1 MDKSIN
7 QKVESIFNEAV
18 KQHTR
23 NNLDEAKKLYQ
34 KVIEIN
40 PNYENAHNNLGII
53 YSISGD
59 LQKAKNCYEKTLI
72 INPKN
77 FNALNNIGNIFKE
90 FGDIKNAI
98 NKYEKAIE
106 LNPNHLN
113 TYNNLGLIFY
123 DLGEYLKSI
132 YYFKEA
138 VKIDQNNID
147 SINGLSS
154 SLESFVP
161 DRKLSEYD
169 INFKNI
175 FLFLF
180 RNNNINHSIF
190 SDRIIQFFFLN
201 NEDLKQIINS
211 KNLLLSNILIQD
223 FMKEEIFNLLIQ
235 KSLVLNQ
242 LFEKLI
248 TRLRFEILS
257 YLDNS
262 NKDYLKDYSSF
273 IFSLAEQNWLNE
285 YVYIETQ
292 EEINQVSILKEKIE
306 KDDEI
311 NEIEIAI
318 LGSYIPLNSSEI
330 IVKKLLNYTSSNDLF
345 NDLINLQIKEPLK
358 EKELIKSLTSLSEIT
373 DPVSKK
379 VREQY
384 EENPYPRWRFTKR
397 YIPNNFCKRLNNQIK
412 PNKIICDEKLNAPNI
427 LIAGCGTGSHPI
439 SATRYKNANILGVD
453 LSLASIGY
461 AKRKVDE
468 LNYKNI
474 SFIHADILQLKKLN
488 RKFDVIESSGVI
500 HHMKDPIEGLKV
512 LLELLEPHGFI
523 RLGLY
528 SEIARLNVVKARKFI
543 KENNYKDKILDI
555 KKFRKLII
563 NSNED
568 DLLNT
573 LTKSEDFYSISSI
586 RDLLFHVQEHRF
598 TILEIS
604 KILNT
609 FKLEF
614 LGFDTP
620 NPSIKKEYSKI
631 FPNDKENIS
640 LDNWHQF
647 ELDNPNTFGTM
658 YQFWAKKI

>member
-1 MDKSIN
+1 MDKSID

-18 KQHTR
+18 KQHTG

-40 PNYENAHNNLGII
+40 PNYENAYNNLGII

-59 LQKAKNCYEKTLI
+59 LQEAKKCYEKTLA

-77 FNALNNIGNIFKE
+77 FNAYNNVGNIYKE
-90 FGDIKNAI
+90 LGDFENAI

-154 SLESFVP
+154 SLDSFVP
-161 DRKLSEYD
+161 DKKISEYD

-190 SDRIIQFFFLN
+190 SDKIIQFFFLN
-201 NEDLKQIINS
+201 NEDLKKIINS
-211 KNLLLSNILIQD
+211 KNSLLSNNLIQH
-223 FMKEEIFNLLIQ
+223 FMKEEIFCLLMQ

-248 TRLRFEILS
+248 TRLRFEILT
-257 YLDNS
+257 YLDSS
-262 NKDYLKDYSSF
+262 NKDYLKDYSNF

-292 EEINQVSILKEKIE
+292 EEINQVLILKDKIE
-306 KDDEI
+306 KDDKI

-358 EKELIKSLTSLSEIT
+358 EKELIKTLTSLNEIT

-384 EENPYPRWRFTKR
+384 EQNPYP
-397 YIPNNFCKRLNNQIK
+397 
-412 PNKIICDEKLNAPNI
+412 
-427 LIAGCGTGSHPI
+427 
-439 SATRYKNANILGVD
+439 
-453 LSLASIGY
+453 IG
-461 AKRKVDE
+461 
-468 LNYKNI
+468 
-474 SFIHADILQLKKLN
+474 
-488 RKFDVIESSGVI
+488 
-500 HHMKDPIEGLKV
+500 
-512 LLELLEPHGFI
+512 
-523 RLGLY
+523 
-528 SEIARLNVVKARKFI
+528 
-543 KENNYKDKILDI
+543 
-555 KKFRKLII
+555 
-563 NSNED
+563 
-568 DLLNT
+568 
-573 LTKSEDFYSISSI
+573 
-586 RDLLFHVQEHRF
+586 
-598 TILEIS
+598 
-604 KILNT
+604 
-609 FKLEF
+609 
-614 LGFDTP
+614 
-620 NPSIKKEYSKI
+620 
-631 FPNDKENIS
+631 
-640 LDNWHQF
+640 
-647 ELDNPNTFGTM
+647 
-658 YQFWAKKI
+658 

>member
-1 MDKSIN
+1 MDDNIN
-7 QKVESIFNEAV
+7 KTVQSFFNQAI
-18 KQHTR
+18 KHHTE
-23 NNLDEAKKLYQ
+23 NNLEEAKKLYE
-34 KVIEIN
+34 KIIEID
-40 PNYENAHNNLGII
+40 PNHENAHNNLGII
-53 YSISGD
+53 FSLSGN
-59 LQKAKNCYEKTLI
+59 LEKAKSCYEKTLA

-77 FNALNNIGNIFKE
+77 FNAYNNVGNIYKE
-90 FGDIKNAI
+90 LGDFENAI

-154 SLESFVP
+154 SLDSFVP
-161 DRKLSEYD
+161 DRKISEYD
-169 INFKNI
+169 INFRNI

-190 SDRIIQFFFLN
+190 SDKIIQFFFLN

-223 FMKEEIFNLLIQ
+223 FMKEEIFSLLIQ

-248 TRLRFEILS
+248 TRLRFEILT
-257 YLDNS
+257 YLDSS
-262 NKDYLKDYSSF
+262 NKDYLKDYSNF

-306 KDDEI
+306 KDDKI

-330 IVKKLLNYTSSNDLF
+330 IVKKLFNYTSSNDLF

-358 EKELIKSLTSLSEIT
+358 EKELIKSLTSLNEIT

-384 EENPYPRWRFTKR
+384 EQNPYPRWRYTKK
-397 YIPNNFCKRLNNQIK
+397 YIPNNFCNRLNNQIK
-412 PNKIICDEKLNAPNI
+412 PNKIICGEKFNAPNI

-439 SATRYKNANILGVD
+439 SATRYKNSNILGVD

-461 AKRKVDE
+461 AKRKVEE

-474 SFIHADILQLKKLN
+474 SFIHADILQLQKLN

-500 HHMKDPIEGLKV
+500 HHMKDPIEGLKI
-512 LLELLEPHGFI
+512 LLEVLEPHGFI

-528 SEIARLNVVKARKFI
+528 SEIARQNVVKARKYI
-543 KENNYKDKILDI
+543 KENNYKNNNIDI
-555 KKFRKLII
+555 KKFRKFII
-563 NSNED
+563 NNNED
-568 DLLNT
+568 ELLST
-573 LTKSEDFYSISSI
+573 LTKSEDFYSTSTV
-586 RDLLFHVQEHRF
+586 RDLLFHIQEHRF
-598 TILEIS
+598 TIPEIS
-604 KILNT
+604 NILKNL
-609 FKLEF
+609 KLEF
-614 LGFDTP
+614 LGFDIP
-620 NPSIKKEYSKI
+620 NPSVKNEYSKT
-631 FPNDKENIS
+631 FPNDKQNIS
-640 LDNWHQF
+640 LENWHQF
-647 ELDNPNTFGTM
+647 ELDNPNTFGAM